1 MQTFKQP
8 NDFEPEGGG
17 TVMVFYV
24 FLIVFALAIVSGTT
38 LFQCYMEMK
47 TFNKFSTT
55 TKATIWDAMF
65 ADLRVIAQ

>member
-17 TVMVFYV
+17 TIIVFYV
-24 FLIVFALAIVSGTT
+24 LVAVLILSIGASVT
-38 LFQCYMEMK
+38 LFGSYMEMR

-55 TKATIWDAMF
+55 TKATLWDAMF